1 MISLYILPNKTR
13 LVKAERESDGRLKIL
28 SIDELPSYWDALV
41 SDFSSVNP
49 NTGISGAAMSLSGM
63 FREAGKL
70 VGSSGEEFYIVLP
83 DSIFCLVNCV
93 REPEADAG
101 VELYAAEAAEMPLDD
116 LSIAVPFETRP
127 SIETVR
133 TVFAIPKEKIQRIV
147 DAAGEEGVT
156 LASVEPASV
165 AFLRASGAYN
175 QEHYFLEAFA
185 DSAVFISYSPLGGIF
200 RMEDPLLSAKRLFD
214 VPGSVADMDARRVLA
229 DLEAASEDRFRTAN
243 DDVGVVFIS
252 GDYRKYSKYPSMEA
266 RLKELSFAPDILS
279 DTPDMAAPRDW
290 MASIGT
296 FLQDEP
302 EDAPIFGKKPTY
314 LACSSGNLLP
324 KGMRTNAKLF
334 RLTQHVKKVSRTL
347 LCCGIALL
355 TIFPAI
361 AMYFSSFDV
370 PKDLQE
376 QFDANQKE
384 LPIIEKDLA
393 LIAKSKQEHCRPITG
408 FRALLQPRPETVGFT
423 RVQINNGASGAKGVW
438 MEADLVSKDPL
449 TFQDYVASIAADKTF
464 NGASIIKIG
473 TDSSGYKT
481 ATVTLRKGETK

>member
-1 MISLYILPNKTR
+1 MISLYLLPNKTR

-83 DSIFCLVNCV
+83 DSIFCLVTCV
-93 REPEADAG
+93 REPEVDAG
-101 VELYAAEAAEMPLDD
+101 VELYAAEASEIPLDD
-116 LSIAVPFETRP
+116 LSIAIPFETRP

-175 QEHYFLEAFA
+175 QEHYFFFA
-185 DSAVFISYSPLGGIF
+185 DSAVFVSYSPLGGIF
-200 RMEDPLLSAKRLFD
+200 RMEDPLLSADRLLAL
-214 VPGSVADMDARRVLA
+214 PAASGDMDLRRILA

-243 DDVGVVFIS
+243 DDVAVVFVS
-252 GDYRKYSKYPSMEA
+252 GDPRKYAKFPSLDA
-266 RLKELSFAPDILS
+266 RIKELSFVPDIIS
-279 DTPDMAAPRDW
+279 ETPDMAAPRDW

-302 EDAPIFGKKPTY
+302 ETAPIFSKKPSY
-314 LACSSGNLLP
+314 LTCSSGNLLP

-334 RLTQHVKKVSRTL
+334 RLTQRVKKVSRML
-347 LCCGIALL
+347 LCFGIALL
-355 TIFPAI
+355 AIFPAI

-370 PKDLQE
+370 PQDLQS
-376 QFDANQKE
+376 QFEANQKE
-384 LPIIEKDLA
+384 LSIMEKELS
-393 LIAKSKQEHCRPITG
+393 LIAKAKQEHCRPITG
-408 FRALLQPRPETVGFT
+408 FRALLRPRPETLGFT
-423 RVQINNGASGAKGVW
+423 KVQINNGASGPKGVW

-449 TFQDYVASIAADKTF
+449 VFQDYVASMAADKTF
-464 NGASIIKIG
+464 SSASIIKIG
-473 TDSSGYKT
+473 TDASGYKT
-481 ATVTLRKGETK
+481 ATVTLRKGETE